1 MIRLPIPSVDA
12 LLFTVNGRA
21 ERISRRIDF

>member
-12 LLFTVNGRA
+12 VVVDGDGRA

>member
-1 MIRLPIPSVDA
+1 MIRLPIPNVDA
-12 LLFTVNGRA
+12 VDVHGDGRA